1 MQQGNHLPRN
11 LRGAKAIGIDRLRT
25 RMTRGDPVGPQ
36 TFRTVIGKR
45 LSQVI
50 LASHW
55 LPILGFICGTRN
67 RYARSQP
74 GVPMPMLGTPPE
86 FFASLGPILG
96 CARPEPAGIFLF
108 AHIFS
113 IGKASE
119 INQSRA
125 A

>member
-1 MQQGNHLPRN
+1 MQQGNHLLPN
-11 LRGAKAIGIDRLRT
+11 LSGAKAVGIDRLRKCSA
-25 RMTRGDPVGPQ
+25 RGDPVQPQ
-36 TFRTVIGKR
+36 MFRPVIRKR

-50 LASHW
+50 LASYW

-108 AHIFS
+108 ARVFS
-113 IGKASE
+113 IRKASE
-119 INQSRA
+119 IN
-125 A
+125 

>member
-25 RMTRGDPVGPQ
+25 RMTRGDPIRSR
-36 TFRTVIGKR
+36 TFRPVIGKR

-50 LASHW
+50 LASYW

-108 AHIFS
+108 ATFFP
-113 IGKASE
+113 
-119 INQSRA
+119 SRKPA
-125 A
+125 K